1 MLRSILAVIS
11 VFVALCASSSYSP
24 FLPSFM
30 DYSLNNE
37 QAQRYF
43 FAGKSEAA
51 LGVCNSIPFQSA
63 QAGFASAVGL
73 DSTVSWRQA
82 SLLTNA
88 TITMIDSGI
97 DGLAQVCSVRQQFA
111 ATLGFS
117 YDTCINRFY
126 LISLGN
132 TDWWNVMVY
141 THLMKHLEFICST
154 GFDVYQQNVDCIR
167 KGETTDG
174 NLYKACFYKFNA
186 TVNANPNNFCGATET
201 FIGCIKDFFTTECNS
216 YTGWMQCELERVGF
230 AYDCYNLSCN
240 NDF

>member
-1 MLRSILAVIS
+1 MTCVIFPTSHPTYWSKYINLVIILNIFLPFGAIWILIISEVYPNPTYGGFSSNYNRAIDWATISRFQSLYLVISMMLRSILAVIS

-126 LISLGN
+126 LISLG
-132 TDWWNVMVY
+132 
-141 THLMKHLEFICST
+141 
-154 GFDVYQQNVDCIR
+154 
-167 KGETTDG
+167 
-174 NLYKACFYKFNA
+174 
-186 TVNANPNNFCGATET
+186 
-201 FIGCIKDFFTTECNS
+201 
-216 YTGWMQCELERVGF
+216 
-230 AYDCYNLSCN
+230 
-240 NDF
+240 